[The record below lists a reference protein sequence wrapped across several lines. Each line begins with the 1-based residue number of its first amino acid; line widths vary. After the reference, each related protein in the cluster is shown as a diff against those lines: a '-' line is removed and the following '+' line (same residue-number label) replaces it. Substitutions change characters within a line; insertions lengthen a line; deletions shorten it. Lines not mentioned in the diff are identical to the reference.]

1 MTAKCYSS
9 SILTRTSTM
18 KIRIL
23 IVQNESLVRKVLAR
37 ILANYSDVEVV
48 GEAATGEEAIR
59 SVGTVDPHV
68 VLMDISMPRMDGIT
82 ATQEIKRLY
91 PHVKVIGLTEHA
103 EGYELFAMT
112 TAGADSV
119 HMKSMATEHLYA
131 AIKRATAD
139 LDLPGHE

>member
-9 SILTRTSTM
+9 SIPTPTNTM
-18 KIRIL
+18 KIRTL
-23 IVQNESLVRKVLAR
+23 IVENESLVRKALAR
-37 ILANYSDVEVV
+37 ILADYSDVEVV
-48 GEAATGEEAIR
+48 GEAGTGEEAIR
-59 SVGTVDPHV
+59 CVGIVDPHF

-82 ATQEIKRLY
+82 ATQEIKRQY

-103 EGYELFAMT
+103 ERYELFAMT
-112 TAGADSV
+112 TAGADSI
-119 HMKSMATEHLYA
+119 HQKSMATEHLYA